1 MSVSAA
7 GFDDSNSN
15 WDLSEWDA
23 LRDDVAAEA
32 SSQQE
37 DASTVSEAPPPAAEP
52 AVEAHEPEAP
62 VATPA
67 EPAPQQ
73 RLTLED
79 LPEADHQ
86 AREYFSQHGADTVET
101 AFALA
106 NILHTNRNVS
116 EASRAY
122 RQAYDLHSREPNHYP
137 LPQTLLQVSLLCRLK
152 AGLPV
157 PPEQLLELRSL
168 NIPFANYIDGTAQ
181 AWSGAEPRHALNTIG
196 NAYDEFHTGEEVDS
210 ITLEVARR
218 ASPSPFE
225 PNADAGVYGQ
235 IPRKLFMYWDHN
247 PPEEIQK
254 NFELHKNIPHFE
266 THFFNKEEAAEWLYQ
281 HYGIE
286 ARSLFLGARHP
297 AEAADFLRVHVIQ
310 LLGGWWMDADIRIK
324 NSDALK
330 FMATRDGGAAFF
342 LTHNNVVHNDF
353 FGSVANS
360 DVLSDCLL
368 SLYRNCY
375 LHHGL
380 FIAYKTGPG
389 IFNRALNRIAH
400 RSLLGNPPAKKIEIF
415 DHHKFNDMIEEFD
428 TPYKQQLPSWYT
440 A

>member
-7 GFDDSNSN
+7 GFGDNNSN

-23 LRDDVAAEA
+23 LRDDAATDVSHQDTSIPSDNHSPADEPVVEPHTEAPAEA
-32 SSQQE
+32 
-37 DASTVSEAPPPAAEP
+37 
-52 AVEAHEPEAP
+52 
-62 VATPA
+62 PA
-67 EPAPQQ
+67 EPSLPQ
-73 RLTLED
+73 RLTLDD

-86 AREYFSQHGADTVET
+86 AREFFTQNGADTVET

-122 RQAYDLHSREPNHYP
+122 HQAYDLHPKEPNYYP

-152 AGLPV
+152 AGLPI
-157 PPEQLLELRSL
+157 PPEELLELRAL

-181 AWSGAEPRHALNTIG
+181 AWSGAEPQHALNTIG
-196 NAYDEFHTGEEVDS
+196 NAYDEFHTGEEIDS
-210 ITLEVARR
+210 IALEIARR

-225 PNADAGVYGQ
+225 PNADEGVYGQ
-235 IPRKLFMYWDHN
+235 IPRKLFMYWDKN

-254 NFELHKNIPHFE
+254 NFELHRNIPHFE

-286 ARSLFLGARHP
+286 ARTIFLSARHP

-310 LLGGWWMDADIRIK
+310 LLGGWWMDADIRVK

-330 FMATRDGGAAFF
+330 FMATRTAGATFF
-342 LTHNNVVHNDF
+342 LTNNNVVHNDF
-353 FGSVANS
+353 FGSVANN
-360 DVLSDCLL
+360 DVLTDCLL

-389 IFNRALNRIAH
+389 VFNRALNRIAH

>member
-1 MSVSAA
+1 M
-7 GFDDSNSN
+7 
-15 WDLSEWDA
+15 
-23 LRDDVAAEA
+23 
-32 SSQQE
+32 
-37 DASTVSEAPPPAAEP
+37 
-52 AVEAHEPEAP
+52 
-62 VATPA
+62 
-67 EPAPQQ
+67 
-73 RLTLED
+73 TLES
-79 LPEADHQ
+79 LPATDHQ
-86 AREYFSQHGADTVET
+86 AREYFSQNGADTLET

-116 EASRAY
+116 EAARAY
-122 RQAYDLHSREPNHYP
+122 YQAYELHPKEPNRYP
-137 LPQTLLQVSLLCRLK
+137 LPQTLLQASLLCRLK
-152 AGLPV
+152 SGQHIPA
-157 PPEQLLELRSL
+157 EDLLALRSL

-181 AWSGAEPRHALNTIG
+181 AWSGADAHHALNTIG
-196 NAYDEFHTGEEVDS
+196 NSYDEFHTGEEIDS
-210 ITLEVARR
+210 ITLEIARR
-218 ASPSPFE
+218 VSPSPFE
-225 PNADAGVYGQ
+225 PSTTAEQYTR
-235 IPRKLFMYWDHN
+235 IPRKLFMYWDKN

-266 THFFNKEEAAEWLYQ
+266 SHFFNKEEAAEWLYQ

-286 ARSLFLGARHP
+286 ARSIFLSARHP

-310 LLGGWWMDADIRIK
+310 LLGGWWMDADIRVK
-324 NSDALK
+324 DSSALK
-330 FMATRDGGAAFF
+330 FMANREAGATFF

-389 IFNRALNRIAH
+389 VFNRALNRVAH
-400 RSLLGNPPAKKIEIF
+400 RSLLGQPPAKKIEIF
-415 DHHKFNDMIEEFD
+415 DHHAFNDMIEEFD
-428 TPYKQQLPSWYT
+428 TPYKHQLPSWYT